1 MFSSSFLKVEAYD
14 VFNEWPEGNCR
25 YVYNAEIEDA
35 RRHVSGWAMRNTNNH
50 NAHILKKSCLGVYVC
65 SHGCRLDNGAK
76 KRTLINITNSI
87 LQVNQCDEERERH
100 DFCDFVSAVVKGFV
114 FNRIQ
119 MLKKGGET

>member
-1 MFSSSFLKVEAYD
+1 MFCSSFLKVEAYD

-76 KRTLINITNSI
+76 IQLRPAICDKARRKQIGKYYTARFNKSCRT
-87 LQVNQCDEERERH
+87 CYR
-100 DFCDFVSAVVKGFV
+100 K
-114 FNRIQ
+114 
-119 MLKKGGET
+119 